1 MIGSQQQRRRA
12 LVNRNTAGGSAA
24 RQSSAAG
31 LGSVIAWALAQV
43 AQNNGVE
50 VPVEVLLAASS
61 GLAGIIGGLW
71 RRYVIE
77 PGA

>member
-12 LVNRNTAGGSAA
+12 LLNRNTAGGSAS
-24 RQSSAAG
+24 RTTSAAG

-43 AQNNGVE
+43 AQNNGVD
-50 VPVEVLLAASS
+50 VPVEVLLAAST
-61 GLAGIIGGLW
+61 GLAGVIRGIW
-71 RRYVIE
+71 RRYIE